1 MRFRSLTALFAL
13 SISMA
18 ASAQS
23 QNTDTLQ
30 ALKNSMSP
38 DQQSS
43 ILQQVLGGK
52 SGTGKKTDQK
62 LDTPETV
69 RRKGDQ
75 QDIFDKDKYQKTRDG
90 RILRQF
96 DEDPELR
103 ADDTVLIELIS
114 LDEVCGDNLN
124 PNQPGDQNNKGVG
137 KTAPGGTNPSTGL
150 NALSGALG
158 STGAAGSNGVRGAP

>member
-13 SISMA
+13 SISMV
-18 ASAQS
+18 ASSQG

-52 SGTGKKTDQK
+52 GGAGKKTDQK

-75 QDIFDKDKYQKTRDG
+75 SDILDKDKYQKTRDG
-90 RILRQF
+90 RTLRQF
-96 DEDPELR
+96 DKDPELG
-103 ADDTVLIELIS
+103 AEDTLVIEVI
-114 LDEVCGDNLN
+114 
-124 PNQPGDQNNKGVG
+124 
-137 KTAPGGTNPSTGL
+137 
-150 NALSGALG
+150 
-158 STGAAGSNGVRGAP
+158 